1 MNLPIDKERK
11 DAKTRDIALF
21 YPSYKD
27 LHSSFKPPSVAR
39 YPEAFLVKKRYFL
52 KTEWIAFLQGHFK

>member
-39 YPEAFLVKKRYFL
+39 YPEAFLVKKRYFS
-52 KTEWIAFLQGHFK
+52 